1 MPFYQVFQ
9 SFTISGPQG
18 FVFVVNRVDIRRF
31 SIDTLT
37 PELVVSADQTNI
49 LFLDFNF
56 DTRHIYWSDRK
67 YDSHDS
73 IRRAPVDNGSD
84 IEVIIEGNLEGPE
97 GLVVDWINKKL
108 YWIDTNSTAPEIEV
122 ADLNGK
128 NRMSLIQEDLQ
139 KPRAIAVH
147 PFLG

>member
-1 MPFYQVFQ
+1 M
-9 SFTISGPQG
+9 
-18 FVFVVNRVDIRRF
+18 DIRRF

-67 YDSHDS
+67 YDRQDS

-84 IEVIIEGNLEGPE
+84 IEVIIEENLEGPE
-97 GLVVDWINKKL
+97 GLAVDWINKKL

-122 ADLNGK
+122 ADLDGK